1 MTTGHNIGELAKKNK
16 INLHQLSKMAG
27 VSYNTLY
34 SIVRR
39 KSDKVD
45 HETVRKIAL
54 ALGVHPMEIY
64 GDSALDLID
73 YGMDLFARA
82 LETPGAQALKKI
94 NENSAV
100 NTLGRLYTQDKKQ
113 EVQLD
118 RILYAFSQLNEE
130 GKEEAAKRIDELA
143 EIPRY
148 RRTEP

>member
-64 GDSALDLID
+64 GDSALGLID

-82 LETPGAQALKKI
+82 LETPGISGDLVEGRICYDAFVLDNKKKAIYYQA
-94 NENSAV
+94 V
-100 NTLGRLYTQDKKQ
+100 
-113 EVQLD
+113 
-118 RILYAFSQLNEE
+118 E
-130 GKEEAAKRIDELA
+130 GA
-143 EIPRY
+143 
-148 RRTEP
+148 